1 MKSEFLIAVTQ
12 LAAERNLPRD
22 IVVSAVEA
30 ALVSAYKKETSNAN
44 HEIAVKLDPGS
55 GDVAIFRLK
64 TVVEEVA
71 DNDREMALKEAKKI
85 RPSEAHNIGDVL
97 EFELPAYVAG
107 RIAAQTAKQ
116 VVIQRLREAER
127 ELVFQEFSERE
138 GEVYTGTV
146 QRGDSRHTGVTTLD
160 LNGRAEAILPAS
172 EQSPWERYR
181 PGQRLKV
188 LILEVRRTN
197 RGPEIVCSR
206 THPDLLRRLFEMEVP
221 EIFNGIVE
229 LKAVSREAGARSK
242 VAVAAKQ
249 EGVDPVGA
257 CVGLRGIRIQNIV
270 NELQGEKI
278 DVIQWSRS
286 PAQFISNALS
296 PAQPLRVEVD
306 EEEATAMVVVPDR
319 HLSLAIGKEGQN
331 ARLAAKLT
339 NWKIDIKSS
348 SEVEIERMKQSIEDE
363 VAVRAAAVDAP
374 VVAEAEAVAASV
386 AEPEELV
393 VAEEQL
399 TEEPQEVTAEVAQ
412 GTEDEE
418 ALAAV
423 PINDHGLSAEE
434 LLALESLD
442 LMDTLEPVASS
453 EGTVVLEEEVEEEVL
468 IDEDEDDVWKLPEST
483 EGPQIRFA
491 EDILGSFG
499 QRTGAAGGRS
509 KRRRTRPA
517 GGGANKGGARPP
529 ARPGG
534 PGGASGGR
542 PGGAGGGRPSS
553 AGGGRPSSAGGGRPS
568 SAGGG
573 RPSGASG
580 GRPSP
585 RTDATP
591 APDDDE

>member
-1 MKSEFLIAVTQ
+1 MKSDFLIAVTQ
-12 LAAERNLPRD
+12 LAAERNLPRG

-30 ALVSAYKKETSNAN
+30 ALVSAYKKETSNQN

-55 GDVAIFRLK
+55 GDVAIFQLK
-64 TVVEEVA
+64 TIVEEVT
-71 DNDREMALKEAKKI
+71 DIDREMTLTEAKKI
-85 RPSEAHNIGDVL
+85 RPAEAHAVGDIL
-97 EFELPAYVAG
+97 EFELPAHVAG
-107 RIAAQTAKQ
+107 RIPAQTAKQ

-146 QRGDSRHTGVTTLD
+146 QRGDSRHSGVATLD

-229 LKAVSREAGARSK
+229 LKAVAREAGARSK

-270 NELQGEKI
+270 SELQGEKI
-278 DVIQWSRS
+278 DVIQWSKS
-286 PAQFISNALS
+286 PSQFISNALS
-296 PAQPLRVEVD
+296 PAQPLRVEIN

-374 VVAEAEAVAASV
+374 VVAEAEAVAAEAPV

-393 VAEEQL
+393 AAEEQL
-399 TEEPQEVTAEVAQ
+399 AEEPQEVTAEVPQDA
-412 GTEDEE
+412 EDEE

-442 LMDTLEPVASS
+442 LMDTLEPVAS
-453 EGTVVLEEEVEEEVL
+453 LEETGIIEEEEEEVL

-491 EDILGSFG
+491 EDILGTFG
-499 QRTGAAGGRS
+499 QRTGAAGGTS
-509 KRRRTRPA
+509 KRRRSRPA
-517 GGGANKGGARPP
+517 RGANRGGASPP
-529 ARPGG
+529 AR
-534 PGGASGGR
+534 SGG
-542 PGGAGGGRPSS
+542 PGGAGGGRPAG
-553 AGGGRPSSAGGGRPS
+553 AGGGRPGGSGGGRPT
-568 SAGGG
+568 GTG
-573 RPSGASG
+573 G

-585 RTDATP
+585 RTDTTP

>member
-1 MKSEFLIAVTQ
+1 MKSDFLIAVTQ

-30 ALVSAYKKETSNAN
+30 ALVSAYKKETSSPN

-64 TVVEEVA
+64 TIVEEVT
-71 DNDREMALKEAKKI
+71 DDEREMTLKEAQKV
-85 RPSEAHNIGDVL
+85 RPAETHGIGDTL
-97 EFELPAYVAG
+97 EFELPAQVTG

-127 ELVFQEFSERE
+127 ELVFQEFSDRE

-146 QRGDSRHTGVTTLD
+146 QRGDSRHSGVATLD

-221 EIFNGIVE
+221 EIFNGVVE
-229 LKAVSREAGARSK
+229 LKAVAREAGARSK

-278 DVIQWSRS
+278 DVIQWSKS
-286 PAQFISNALS
+286 PSQYISNALS
-296 PAQPLRVEVD
+296 PAQPLRVDVD
-306 EEEATAMVVVPDR
+306 EEEGTAMVIVPDR

-339 NWKIDIKSS
+339 NWKVDIKSS
-348 SEVEIERMKQSIEDE
+348 SEIEIERMKQSIDDE
-363 VAVRAAAVDAP
+363 VAERAAAEDTPVAAEAAVVAKAEA
-374 VVAEAEAVAASV
+374 VVAETLMAD
-386 AEPEELV
+386 PEEV
-393 VAEEQL
+393 QVAEEQPV
-399 TEEPQEVTAEVAQ
+399 EEPQEVTAEVIA
-412 GTEDEE
+412 TSEEEE
-418 ALAAV
+418 AFAAA
-423 PINDHGLSAEE
+423 PINDHGLSPEE

-442 LMDTLEPVASS
+442 LMETLKPTTSVEETEVM
-453 EGTVVLEEEVEEEVL
+453 EEEVVVL
-468 IDEDEDDVWKLPEST
+468 IGEDEEDIWKLPEPAD
-483 EGPQIRFA
+483 GPQIRFA

-499 QRTGAAGGRS
+499 SRAGATGGRS
-509 KRRRTRPA
+509 KRRRSRPA
-517 GGGANKGGARPP
+517 GGANRGGARPP

-534 PGGASGGR
+534 APGGANRGGARPPTR
-542 PGGAGGGRPSS
+542 PGGAPG
-553 AGGGRPSSAGGGRPS
+553 
-568 SAGGG
+568 
-573 RPSGASG
+573 GASG

-585 RTDATP
+585 RTDSTA

>member
-1 MKSEFLIAVTQ
+1 MKSDFLIAVTQ

-30 ALVSAYKKETSNAN
+30 ALVSAYKKETSNPN

-55 GDVAIFRLK
+55 GDVAIFQLK
-64 TVVEEVA
+64 TVVEEVT
-71 DNDREMALKEAKKI
+71 DIDREMTLKEAKKI
-85 RPSEAHNIGDVL
+85 RPAEAHNIGDVL
-97 EFELPAYVAG
+97 EFELPAHIAG

-146 QRGDSRHTGVTTLD
+146 QRGDSRHTGVATLD

-229 LKAVSREAGARSK
+229 LKAVAREAGARSK

-374 VVAEAEAVAASV
+374 VVAEAEAVAAEAPV
-386 AEPEELV
+386 AEPEEVV
-393 VAEEQL
+393 VAEAQL
-399 TEEPQEVTAEVAQ
+399 TEEPQEVIAEAAQ
-412 GTEDEE
+412 DAEDEE

-423 PINDHGLSAEE
+423 PINDHGLSPEE

-442 LMDTLEPVASS
+442 LMDTLEPVAS
-453 EGTVVLEEEVEEEVL
+453 LEEDEEVL
-468 IDEDEDDVWKLPEST
+468 VDEDENDVWKLPEST
-483 EGPQIRFA
+483 GGTQIRFA

-499 QRTGAAGGRS
+499 QRAGATGGRS
-509 KRRRTRPA
+509 KRRRSRP
-517 GGGANKGGARPP
+517 GGARPP

-542 PGGAGGGRPSS
+542 PTGGGGGRPGGARPPARPGGSGGAS
-553 AGGGRPSSAGGGRPS
+553 GGRPASTGGT
-568 SAGGG
+568 
-573 RPSGASG
+573 SG

-585 RTDATP
+585 RTDTTP
-591 APDDDE
+591 TPDDDE